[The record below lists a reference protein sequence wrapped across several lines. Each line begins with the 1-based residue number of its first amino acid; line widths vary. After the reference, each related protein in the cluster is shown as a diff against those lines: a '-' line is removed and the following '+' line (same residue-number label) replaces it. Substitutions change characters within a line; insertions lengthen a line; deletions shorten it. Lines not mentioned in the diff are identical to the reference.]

1 MAKCLQRAR
10 EKEIAMTLTPPAE
23 RLSLPYVST
32 VPFEHERIGAAAV
45 YCSDGRYGEQM
56 DEFLHHGLG
65 LPHYDRVA
73 IPGGAACL
81 AGHLL
86 AMRERGALDR
96 QLKFLVEGHG
106 LERIVLIAHN
116 DCGFYRHNVHPH
128 KLRNVLLEELQAADL
143 ATVAAMLRDWN
154 RMLEVDAYFA
164 RRVEGR
170 VQFEPIAV

>member
-1 MAKCLQRAR
+1 MA
-10 EKEIAMTLTPPAE
+10 AMQTIPF
-23 RLSLPYVST
+23 VSD

-56 DEFLHHGLG
+56 DDFLHNCLG

-96 QLKFLVEGHG
+96 QLKFLIEAHG
-106 LERIVLIAHN
+106 LTRVVMIAHQ
-116 DCGFYRHNVHPH
+116 DCGFYKQNVHPH
-128 KLRNVLLEELQAADL
+128 KLRRQPLEELQAADL
-143 ATVAAMLRDWN
+143 TTVAALLRNYN
-154 RMLEVDAYFA
+154 RAIEVDAYFA
-164 RRVEGR
+164 RKVDGKVR
-170 VQFEPIAV
+170 FEPVAV